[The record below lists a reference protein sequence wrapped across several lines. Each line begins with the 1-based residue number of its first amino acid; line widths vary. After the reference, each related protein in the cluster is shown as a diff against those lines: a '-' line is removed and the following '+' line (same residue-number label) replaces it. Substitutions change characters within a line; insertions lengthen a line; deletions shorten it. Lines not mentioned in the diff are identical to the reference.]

1 MSPWTDAASI
11 LPADHEY
18 VRFLVAG
25 HTRPLLGVYE
35 NRSFYSRWGAYAE
48 AQVKLWLKVGDA
60 PHVPAPLRA
69 NTAQRYWSE
78 RPMREG

>member
-1 MSPWTDAASI
+1 MSHWTNAALT

-18 VRFLVAG
+18 VRFLVTG

-35 NRSFYSRWGAYAE
+35 NRSFHSRWGAYAQT
-48 AQVKLWLKVGDA
+48 QVKLWLKLGEA
-60 PHVPAPLRA
+60 PRIPAPPRMPPA
-69 NTAQRYWSE
+69 RSWSE